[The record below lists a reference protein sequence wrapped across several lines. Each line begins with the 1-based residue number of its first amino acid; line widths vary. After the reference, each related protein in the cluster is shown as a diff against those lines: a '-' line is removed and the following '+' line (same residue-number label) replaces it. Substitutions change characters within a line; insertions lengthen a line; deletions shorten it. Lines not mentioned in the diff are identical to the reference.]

1 MQNLKITQSN
11 GVRTVSLNRPLRR
24 NAFEPILIKELKAQF
39 QEIAEQR
46 NVRAV
51 VLTGEGTSFC
61 SGGDLEWMKAAGQLT
76 RDENVRD
83 AECLFD
89 MFKAIRDVP
98 VPVIARVFGHCFGGG
113 LGLVAACDLVAA
125 EATTQFCFS
134 EVKWGLAP
142 SVISPFVAEKAA
154 PHMLREWFITA
165 KVFDAAEAMRGG
177 LVHFA
182 GKLGDVDDYIER
194 TLRLFR
200 EAAPHAIAAT
210 KELHQKSSGID
221 WDYMRTYTTELIAD
235 RRMSEEGQ
243 TGLAAF
249 LDKSK
254 PKWTLGAAGAANKI

>member
-24 NAFEPILIKELKAQF
+24 NAFEPILIRELKDQF
-39 QEIAEQR
+39 REIAEQR
-46 NVRAV
+46 TVRAV

-98 VPVIARVFGHCFGGG
+98 VPVIGRVFGHCFGGG

-142 SVISPFVAEKAA
+142 SVISPFVAERAS

-165 KVFDAAEAMRGG
+165 KVFDAAEATRGG
-177 LVHFA
+177 LVHFS

-200 EAAPHAIAAT
+200 EAAPEAIAAT
-210 KELHQKSSGID
+210 KQLHQKSSGID
-221 WDYMRTYTTELIAD
+221 WDYMRTYTTELIAE
-235 RRMSEEGQ
+235 RRMSDEGQ
-243 TGLAAF
+243 MGLAAF
-249 LDKSK
+249 LDKAK
-254 PKWTLGAAGAANKI
+254 PNWTRGPAGAANKI